1 VTLAAA
7 EGRTFVDTN
16 ILVYAYDVAD
26 EHRHPV
32 ASERLGQLWAHGTGV
47 ISTQVLQEFY
57 VVATR
62 KLAQPLPRAAARE
75 VIADYSTWP
84 VVPVDPTLVLSAS
97 MLEERETLS
106 FWDALIVGAAQRAGA
121 VRLLSEDLQHG
132 RTIGTVTIENPFA
145 TP

>member
-1 VTLAAA
+1 MTLAAT

-16 ILVYAYDVAD
+16 VLLYAYDVAD
-26 EHRHPV
+26 ERRHPV

-62 KLAQPLPRAAARE
+62 KLARPLRRATARK

-84 VVPVDPTLVLSAS
+84 VVAS
-97 MLEERETLS
+97 SSS
-106 FWDALIVGAAQRAGA
+106 FG
-121 VRLLSEDLQHG
+121 
-132 RTIGTVTIENPFA
+132 
-145 TP
+145 